1 VTRRRCTVC
10 RIPEGGCVC
19 AKGPTF
25 AEERAAPHPLDT
37 PGIELRDAVG
47 WAVFTASEGEDP
59 RLHAWFAKRP
69 TAEAYVKACAAVS
82 IMRVTEAGFNLL
94 SPHGPGGLFEPSIT
108 SCAAKFASS
117 YGDPDVPERR
127 LVDALTEHTDD
138 HEKRAWK
145 DLLEMALPWLRHSER
160 LMRRP
165 TPDSLKRVID
175 TIVDILNPTIAPDR
189 PVHFVTYK
197 RTVNGNFLIS
207 ECKQDAHELDG
218 RFTNDQDAVTCTE
231 CLRALGL

>member
-69 TAEAYVKACAAVS
+69 TAEAYVKASEQAAAWQVDQPLPPLAQVPNAS
-82 IMRVTEAGFNLL
+82 
-94 SPHGPGGLFEPSIT
+94 FEPSIT
-108 SCAAKFASS
+108 ACAAKFASS
-117 YGDPDVPERR
+117 YGDPDVIGLR
-127 LVDALTEHTDD
+127 LTDALTEHTDD
-138 HEKRAWK
+138 HEKRAWM
-145 DLLEMALPWLRHSER
+145 DLLRRALRGLGSPTLLEDNDR
-160 LMRRP
+160 LDLIRTIQATLEIP
-165 TPDSLKRVID
+165 T
-175 TIVDILNPTIAPDR
+175 AP

-197 RTVNGNFLIS
+197 QTFRGNFLIT
-207 ECKQDAHELDG
+207 ECGGDAGAFDG
-218 RFTNDQDAVTCTE
+218 RFTNDQDAVTCRP
-231 CLRALGL
+231 CLRELGLE